1 MASFRKRGL
10 RWTAELC
17 INGVRKSKTFDTKTQ
32 ARNWAA
38 AEETRLVSL
47 GEGVSHTHT
56 LGDVMERYL
65 EEVTPDKRGAKW
77 ERNRILAYLREPI
90 TQVKLLDLRREHFED
105 LITSRLKSVKPSTV
119 NRDLNLISNCLTY
132 ARRWRLMD
140 HNPFDDLKR
149 PTDPKHRERLIS
161 LEEIE
166 EILIALGYT
175 EGDQLVYKQQYAAI
189 AFLFA
194 IETAMRLGEITGL
207 RPEDV
212 NLETRVAHLPLTK
225 NGSARSVPLSSRAVQ
240 LLKYLEPWDGETLF
254 KMSSEQCGA
263 LFRKGLS
270 RTRIQNLTFHDTRH
284 EAITRLARKVEVL
297 DLARIVGHKDIK
309 MLMRYY
315 NRTAADIATQLD

>member
-1 MASFRKRGL
+1 MATFRKRGL
-10 RWTAELC
+10 RWFAEVKL
-17 INGVRKSKTFDTKTQ
+17 NGVRRGKTFDTKAQ
-32 ARNWAA
+32 AKNWAA
-38 AEETRLVSL
+38 AEETRINSL
-47 GEGVSHTHT
+47 GAGVSQTHT

-65 EEVTPDKRGAKW
+65 SEVSPTKRGAKW
-77 ERNRILAYLREPI
+77 ESNRIIAYLRHEI
-90 TQVKLLDLRREHFED
+90 STVKLMDLKREHFED
-105 LITSRLKSVKPSTV
+105 LIEERLKSVKPSTV

-161 LEEIE
+161 VEEIE
-166 EILIALGYT
+166 EILISLGYV
-175 EGDQLVYKQQYAAI
+175 EGVKPTLKQHYAGY

-194 IETAMRLGEITGL
+194 IETAMRLGELTGL

-212 NLETRVAHLPLTK
+212 NLTKRVAHLPLTK

-240 LLKYLEPWDGETLF
+240 LLTMLKPWEHETIF
-254 KMSSEQCGA
+254 QMSSEQCGA
-263 LFRKGLS
+263 LFRKGLA
-270 RTRIQNLTFHDTRH
+270 RTRIEDLTFHDTRH

-315 NRTAADIATQLD
+315 NRTAEDIAAQLD